1 MSLLCLSERSIQLTD
16 HVSPTRSETSPSDSP
31 EVFDQVKATA
41 DNVTSRAQE
50 IINDKVKPVIN
61 DKVKPT
67 LFDAYQSAS
76 EYITGQDVVG
86 QASSTLQSSQRKAT
100 KAAKDISSRTQN
112 AVNGMGGIG
121 AASDVQLMSGS
132 PARNLRNA
140 GAAVATTAGQAAEVV
155 GPVANRVGEIVMEGA
170 DRGIVAWEQYGRRE
184 AKQFVRHAQEVRPL
198 DIVPSCA
205 FKN

>member
-1 MSLLCLSERSIQLTD
+1 MHLPV
-16 HVSPTRSETSPSDSP
+16 HSETSPSDSP

-50 IINDKVKPVIN
+50 IINDKVKP
-61 DKVKPT
+61 T

-76 EYITGQDVVG
+76 DYVTGQDVVG
-86 QASSTLQSSQRKAT
+86 QASSTLQTSQRKAT

-112 AVNGMGGIG
+112 AINGLGGIG

-140 GAAVATTAGQAAEVV
+140 GNAVATTAEQAAEVV

-184 AKQFVRHAQEVRPL
+184 AKQFVRHAQEVRP
-198 DIVPSCA
+198 
-205 FKN
+205 